1 MHTYGIIQI
10 VKGGEQMA
18 GYDDER
24 AADGMSNQ
32 QLDALLETLAR
43 LIEAQAQTVEEAA
56 QLVRDAK
63 TNPNK

>member
-1 MHTYGIIQI
+1 M
-10 VKGGEQMA
+10 KGGDYMA
-18 GYDDER
+18 GYDEER
-24 AADGMSNQ
+24 TAEGMSNQ

-63 TNPNK
+63 TNPVK